1 MEVFHFSLSNSSL
14 FVIAAGHTIGL
25 YFDGNVCYTFDYDAQ
40 NEYGLGYPVGKCVLV
55 GLHNIVDLCS

>member
-40 NEYGLGYPVGKCVLV
+40 NEYGLG
-55 GLHNIVDLCS
+55 